1 MVVCPFVLF
10 LLAIVLSVLL
20 RCTDSDY
27 LPLVSL
33 NSSCSFF
40 QSQSDIIYYLYFV
53 HNAEHFNY
61 FMEVLCRNPT
71 NNNTKDVLTVFY
83 QGDFCHVPLHP
94 FLLNKTSFAVY
105 KDGLDMLLLCV
116 FISAFNNTSIMI

>member
-53 HNAEHFNY
+53 HNVEHFNY
-61 FMEVLCRNPT
+61 FMEVLCSADSREKILLGFMGT
-71 NNNTKDVLTVFY
+71 NMCYL
-83 QGDFCHVPLHP
+83 
-94 FLLNKTSFAVY
+94 
-105 KDGLDMLLLCV
+105 
-116 FISAFNNTSIMI
+116 I